1 MTVDPTDPVE
11 RSEETHEFSA
21 TGYVIERSGRREV
34 YVGGALIGWF
44 DDEDVAMRNVLLI
57 AAGRASKVNFPKLA
71 KAFGISAVMGRK
83 IRQKFGEQGL
93 KAIVESKRGGRER
106 KLTPKLQARLD
117 RLFEKGLMI
126 DEVHEKIRRSIS
138 RTLVGRAHKCW
149 IDAKTAQAA
158 EVPQRAVGLVSA
170 PTGAPEAAAP
180 SCEEASTVVV
190 ARERRVPTQSVTP
203 IGPVEQRP
211 EERRPDEFVT
221 RGDAAASVVARSGQP
236 VQHVGTWLMIAMV
249 HALGVY
255 RIAEVLRERAEKELA
270 GSGKQCMRAATLR
283 LAIGAVVIALSLGQ
297 QTVEGVRRLGTP
309 SLPILLRMRRRGPL
323 SASWTRRILGH
334 FSEKHSDSF
343 RMAIATTLVQQNEGY
358 AGAVKR
364 VVFYIDN
371 HLRPYTGK
379 HKIRKG
385 WRMQTKRAV
394 PGNADFWVHDEDGR
408 PVLRMDSPEHESL
421 VPWLRRI
428 GRLIREALKDENVKV
443 LLVFD
448 RAGAYPQELAQ
459 LRDEGFEFATYERGP
474 YATIAAS
481 AYDREIELGEELY
494 GLAEVHNKNLGKAR
508 GRVRRICLRTP
519 DGEQVNVLAVST
531 ASAEQVVNYMTRR
544 WACQEN
550 QFKHGVERWG
560 INQLDSRSVE
570 PYPPDAIIPNPARA
584 RVDRA
589 LRLAR
594 AAEGEALRRVQT
606 MDPNDPK
613 RERVERDLGRA
624 RHQQQEFLEVRP
636 LVPKHAPVKETE
648 LSGVLMRHKQTYKH
662 TVDAIRI
669 ALSNAEAELAA
680 RLAPLLPRPG
690 EAKRTLANLLSAPG
704 TVVEGLDTIEVTLAP
719 AGTSSEQRS
728 FQRFLSQIN
737 ELPLSLPGDAGYRRL
752 RFQVITQ

>member
-1 MTVDPTDPVE
+1 
-11 RSEETHEFSA
+11 
-21 TGYVIERSGRREV
+21 
-34 YVGGALIGWF
+34 
-44 DDEDVAMRNVLLI
+44 
-57 AAGRASKVNFPKLA
+57 
-71 KAFGISAVMGRK
+71 
-83 IRQKFGEQGL
+83 
-93 KAIVESKRGGRER
+93 
-106 KLTPKLQARLD
+106 
-117 RLFEKGLMI
+117 
-126 DEVHEKIRRSIS
+126 
-138 RTLVGRAHKCW
+138 
-149 IDAKTAQAA
+149 
-158 EVPQRAVGLVSA
+158 
-170 PTGAPEAAAP
+170 
-180 SCEEASTVVV
+180 
-190 ARERRVPTQSVTP
+190 
-203 IGPVEQRP
+203 
-211 EERRPDEFVT
+211 
-221 RGDAAASVVARSGQP
+221 
-236 VQHVGTWLMIAMV
+236 MIAMV

-255 RIAEVLRERAEKELA
+255 RIAEVLRQKEEELA
-270 GSGKQCMRAATLR
+270 STGKQCMRAATLR

-297 QTVEGVRRLGTP
+297 QTVEGVRRIGTP

-334 FSEKHSDSF
+334 FAEKHAESF
-343 RMAIATTLVQQNEGY
+343 RLALATTLVQQNEGY

-385 WRMQTKRAV
+385 WRMQSKRAV

-428 GRLIREALKDENVKV
+428 GRLIREALKDEDVKV

-519 DGEQVNVLAVST
+519 EGEQVNVLAASA

-560 INQLDSRSVE
+560 INQLDGRSVE

-584 RVDRA
+584 RVERA

-594 AAEGEALRRVQT
+594 AAEGEALRRLHA

-613 RERVERDLGRA
+613 RERVERDLDRA
-624 RHQQQEFLEVRP
+624 RRQQQEFLEIRP

-648 LSGVLMRHKQTYKH
+648 LSGVLMRHRQRYKH

-680 RLAPLLPRPG
+680 RLAPLLPRPA
-690 EAKRTLANLLSAPG
+690 EAKRTLGNLLEAPG
-704 TVVEGLDTIEVTLAP
+704 TVVEGLDTIEITLAP

-728 FQRFLSQIN
+728 FQRFLDQIN

-752 RFQVITQ
+752 RFQVIAQ